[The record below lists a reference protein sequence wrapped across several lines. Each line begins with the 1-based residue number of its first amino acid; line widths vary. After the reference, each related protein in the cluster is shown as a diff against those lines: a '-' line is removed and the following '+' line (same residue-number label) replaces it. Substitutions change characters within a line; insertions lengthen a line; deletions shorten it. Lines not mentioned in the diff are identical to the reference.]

1 MSLVVFQHI
10 RFENVAV
17 LGSVLQG
24 YGHRLR
30 TIRLYAGEPVP
41 VDLDDVDGVISMGG
55 PMNVDQ
61 GGQYP
66 WLDQEMQY
74 LKAAHGAGVPI
85 VGVCLGA
92 QLIAAALGGEVAA
105 MAEPEIG
112 WHPIKLTFP
121 GMNDPMMTGMGWES
135 AQFHLH
141 GQEVTRLPEGGV
153 PLAGSERCKNQ
164 AFRVGLTT
172 YGFQYHFEWDRE
184 DLKEMVKDPLV
195 KQAGLS
201 GDEILKQ
208 GNSYYGE
215 YRRLGDRLCH
225 AIATYLFPIDK
236 R

>member
-1 MSLVVFQHI
+1 MDLLVLQHI
-10 RFENVAV
+10 ESEGPAV
-17 LGSVLQG
+17 LGAVLHG

-30 TIRLYAGEPVP
+30 TVRLYAGASVP
-41 VDLDDVDGVISMGG
+41 ADLDDVAGVISMGG

-61 GGQYP
+61 AGQYP

-74 LKAAHGAGVPI
+74 LKAAHEARVPI

-112 WHPIKLTFP
+112 WYPIKLTFP
-121 GMNDPMMTGMGWES
+121 GMTDSLMTGMAWES

-141 GQEVTRLPEGGV
+141 GQEVAKLPAGAV
-153 PLAGSERCKNQ
+153 PLAGSERCGNQ
-164 AFRVGLTT
+164 AFRVGMTT
-172 YGFQYHFEWDRE
+172 YGFQYHFEWDRL
-184 DLKEMVKDPLV
+184 DLREMVKDPFIG
-195 KQAGLS
+195 QAGLS
-201 GDEILKQ
+201 RDAILKQ
-208 GNSYYGE
+208 GDGCYDE

-225 AIATYLFPIDK
+225 AIVAYLFPIDK